1 MSMQCL
7 FVRFVGCVGL
17 NVAVKAFGIMQVFF
31 GTKLGTTDAGAAL
44 QYKDCLKRLRHKP
57 VA

>member
-17 NVAVKAFGIMQVFF
+17 NIAVKAFGIMQVFF
-31 GTKLGTTDAGAAL
+31 FGTKLGITDAGAAL
-44 QYKDCLKRLRHKP
+44 QYRDCLKRLRT
-57 VA
+57 